1 MNING
6 TTLIA
11 IVTAPLIIGSLL
23 GAPYQTRPNPK
34 AAARP
39 KPPDSTHSNY
49 IRIEIR
55 PGTKVAVVAPEVG
68 DTVEWYPQ
76 ATNANPNPLPATVR
90 FQGKP
95 PCAGHN
101 TGDPISACKVTTR
114 GNFEYDCVPP
124 GTCVDPGMDP
134 RSQTGTVLLAMPAP
148 GGGGA
153 PPPPP
158 PPPVRAPAPALALA
172 NGPPDLPTMTISCD
186 QTQTPIVPQG
196 KNPLA
201 AYQSQQISWVA
212 GTVSTSSS
220 TFPLSSAWKIQQE
233 QDIYRQTTLPFAPSQ
248 PTQTQPSRRT
258 IPCRAYAPV
267 IRRETSRSTY
277 QSGRRPNNQTNAIDR
292 HYREHRTFD

>member
-23 GAPYQTRPNPK
+23 GAPYQTRPNPR
-34 AAARP
+34 APRP
-39 KPPDSTHSNY
+39 KAPASTHSNY

-55 PGTKVAVVAPEVG
+55 PGTKVAVVAPQIG

-76 ATNANPNPLPATVR
+76 ATKANPNPLPAVVT

-95 PCAGHN
+95 PCEQHYA
-101 TGDPISACKVTTR
+101 GDPISACVVNAK
-114 GNFEYDCVPP
+114 GNFEYDCDSVKNP
-124 GTCVDPGMDP
+124 CVDPGMDP

-148 GGGGA
+148 SGGGA

-158 PPPVRAPAPALALA
+158 SVRAPALALA
-172 NGPPDLPTMTISCD
+172 NGPPALPTMTIDCD

-212 GTVSTSSS
+212 GAVSDFIINIPPKFCMEDTTGTGHIQADNVAVCTV
-220 TFPLSSAWKIQQE
+220 AA
-233 QDIYRQTTLPFAPSQ
+233 DADTTKPAYYSVSGVCPGNKTGNFTINVAKWP
-248 PTQTQPSRRT
+248 PTK
-258 IPCRAYAPV
+258 
-267 IRRETSRSTY
+267 
-277 QSGRRPNNQTNAIDR
+277 
-292 HYREHRTFD
+292 

>member
-23 GAPYQTRPNPK
+23 GAPYQTRPNPR
-34 AAARP
+34 AAAA
-39 KPPDSTHSNY
+39 PDPTHSNY

-134 RSQTGTVLLAMPAP
+134 RSQTGTVLQAMPAP
-148 GGGGA
+148 SGGGA
-153 PPPPP
+153 PPP
-158 PPPVRAPAPALALA
+158 PPPVRAPALALAPA
-172 NGPPDLPTMTISCD
+172 NGPPAIPTMTISCD
-186 QTQTPIVPQG
+186 QTQTPTIVPQD

-201 AYQSQQISWVA
+201 AYQSQQISWIAGAVSDFIINIPPKFCMEDTTGTGHIQADNVA
-212 GTVSTSSS
+212 VCTV
-220 TFPLSSAWKIQQE
+220 AA
-233 QDIYRQTTLPFAPSQ
+233 DADTTKPAYYSVSGVCTGNKTGNFTINIAKWP
-248 PTQTQPSRRT
+248 PTK
-258 IPCRAYAPV
+258 
-267 IRRETSRSTY
+267 
-277 QSGRRPNNQTNAIDR
+277 
-292 HYREHRTFD
+292 